1 MNDQGD
7 TSQSS
12 GVFGQEDRFKF
23 QTSSVEGNSVPRSAM
38 VVDRLDPIVKSQ
50 CVASLRRNYVTDN
63 GASCGSLNMSILFVG
78 LLDVIL
84 GKMESNKAIKENIM
98 KVVLD
103 KLHEADIFPDV
114 SEVVAE
120 LKPLRKHYLKGFWNI
135 IFEARKTITA
145 LVPLN
150 GAQNSAIDL
159 QTLSL
164 PYPKTYFSDFLNASK
179 YEDNFEEHELLGRGG
194 FGVVYKARNRVDL
207 AYYAIKKIFLKDL
220 SHDNKL
226 KILREARVIASLKH
240 PNIVCYHTAWLE
252 YVTKIP
258 NVCSFTSKLSSEIDS
273 NLTSQ
278 KLLPVGKK
286 SNKSVH
292 LESPDNM
299 AREDISSESEG
310 GVIFGVQSEN
320 RESSKNEPIVGIQR
334 QMSSKQNRTQIQE
347 VYDSVSSESSD
358 ETSAKSGTNLEQEEK
373 SDDVETKKTS
383 NKPEMKRVRTTP
395 SFRRSRSSPNNV
407 DMDKVVKKTTK
418 QCLDIA
424 SLRHISSNYVPG
436 CFALFIQMQLY
447 DSTLKFW
454 VDERNHAS
462 SGLANAWES
471 ICHNSNMQIFKQIV
485 SALSYMHSKYVIHRD
500 LKLQNI
506 FIDPKTLQVWVGD
519 FGLARY
525 IDQTFEESVNT
536 LEAVTSAVG
545 IASDDDL
552 GLSVGPIGSK
562 MYVAPELQN
571 GNKSYNSKVDMFS
584 LGIVLFELYCPFT
597 TSMERIK
604 VIGRLKEEGQVPD
617 EGMMLRWPS
626 VCSCIEKLVAADPV
640 KRPSADQVLRSNI
653 FSQKSKSTTTQTKN
667 DNEKAKLI
675 RENDLLRKENAR
687 LREENAQLQEENARL
702 KLVSLV

>member
-1 MNDQGD
+1 
-7 TSQSS
+7 
-12 GVFGQEDRFKF
+12 
-23 QTSSVEGNSVPRSAM
+23 
-38 VVDRLDPIVKSQ
+38 
-50 CVASLRRNYVTDN
+50 
-63 GASCGSLNMSILFVG
+63 
-78 LLDVIL
+78 
-84 GKMESNKAIKENIM
+84 
-98 KVVLD
+98 
-103 KLHEADIFPDV
+103 
-114 SEVVAE
+114 
-120 LKPLRKHYLKGFWNI
+120 
-135 IFEARKTITA
+135 
-145 LVPLN
+145 
-150 GAQNSAIDL
+150 
-159 QTLSL
+159 
-164 PYPKTYFSDFLNASK
+164 
-179 YEDNFEEHELLGRGG
+179 
-194 FGVVYKARNRVDL
+194 
-207 AYYAIKKIFLKDL
+207 
-220 SHDNKL
+220 
-226 KILREARVIASLKH
+226 
-240 PNIVCYHTAWLE
+240 
-252 YVTKIP
+252 
-258 NVCSFTSKLSSEIDS
+258 
-273 NLTSQ
+273 
-278 KLLPVGKK
+278 
-286 SNKSVH
+286 
-292 LESPDNM
+292 
-299 AREDISSESEG
+299 
-310 GVIFGVQSEN
+310 
-320 RESSKNEPIVGIQR
+320 
-334 QMSSKQNRTQIQE
+334 
-347 VYDSVSSESSD
+347 
-358 ETSAKSGTNLEQEEK
+358 
-373 SDDVETKKTS
+373 
-383 NKPEMKRVRTTP
+383 MKRVRTTP

-617 EGMMLRWPS
+617 EGMRLRWPS